1 MAGWAGECDGGPAFP
16 TRVTARIQ
24 PYIEYDPQMGPPP
37 PPQIVEGF
45 VTGMSLRDWFAGLA
59 LIGIVSGPRRPSVEE
74 LQQVGDIAVLLVRTA
89 YAFSDEMLRERAR
102 EAETSVD
109 ESA

>member
-1 MAGWAGECDGGPAFP
+1 M
-16 TRVTARIQ
+16 
-24 PYIEYDPQMGPPP
+24 
-37 PPQIVEGF
+37 
-45 VTGMSLRDWFAGLA
+45 LA

-74 LQQVGDIAVLLVRTA
+74 LQGEGVQVFVVRTA
-89 YAFSDEMLRERAR
+89 YELSDEMLRERAR